1 LDAAGRDA
9 RALAAARLCAI
20 GPRTAEALATAHLKV
35 DRVPAHYQAEGL
47 LEVFGQEDLIGTRI
61 LIPRAEV
68 ARDLLPDE
76 LRARGA
82 DVVVAIAYR
91 TVRPEA
97 DIAALTEALRQGRVE
112 VVAFTSSSTV
122 KNYLASFASLEEART
137 LTQKA
142 VIACIGPITA
152 QTAEDAGLKVA
163 IVAKANTV
171 PALADAIAEYFAPS
185 SCKV

>member
-1 LDAAGRDA
+1 M
-9 RALAAARLCAI
+9 
-20 GPRTAEALATAHLKV
+20 
-35 DRVPAHYQAEGL
+35 
-47 LEVFGQEDLIGTRI
+47 
-61 LIPRAEV
+61 

-91 TVRPEA
+91 TVRPA
-97 DIAALTEALRQGRVE
+97 DIAALTEALRQGRAG

-122 KNYLASFASLEEART
+122 TNYLASFASLEEART
-137 LTQKA
+137 LTQRA
-142 VIACIGPITA
+142 VVACIGPITT

-163 IVAKANTV
+163 ILAKANTV